1 MEEGVTWI
9 LKGAACVTVKEK
21 VALCVIVPLVPV
33 TLTVVVP
40 VGVVWEAA
48 SWNAVPCACPVRE
61 ITNGLDGVVVA
72 PDGNPEIVKLI
83 DPVNPL
89 SGFA

>member
-40 VGVVWEAA
+40 VGVV
-48 SWNAVPCACPVRE
+48 
-61 ITNGLDGVVVA
+61 
-72 PDGNPEIVKLI
+72 
-83 DPVNPL
+83 
-89 SGFA
+89 

>member
-1 MEEGVTWI
+1 MTPNCGEVPGLAVSEISTVAFDAGVSAMEEGVTWI

-40 VGVVWEAA
+40 VGVV
-48 SWNAVPCACPVRE
+48 
-61 ITNGLDGVVVA
+61 
-72 PDGNPEIVKLI
+72 
-83 DPVNPL
+83 
-89 SGFA
+89 